1 MYLFCKN
8 IGRVSRNKRSKIKVT
23 SSAFV
28 SKSREIDKVYM
39 SNDNV
44 IHVRA
49 LHILVIQA
57 PNEVSHLFNVVLQLK
72 CAGSVPVVV
81 IGAVEMLCP

>member
-8 IGRVSRNKRSKIKVT
+8 ISRASRNKKRKIKVT
-23 SSAFV
+23 SSTFV
-28 SKSREIDKVYM
+28 SKGREIDKVSM

-44 IHVRA
+44 IHGMA

-57 PNEVSHLFNVVLQLK
+57 PNKGNVVLQLK
-72 CAGSVPVVV
+72 CAGSLPVVV